1 LEPNGRSMD
10 ARGVL
15 HGTDSP
21 HSAARQSRES
31 STILGGGTDEAEHR
45 MAQVLIDKWW
55 ALAIR
60 GVFAIVFAIIAFIWP
75 CITAAALVL
84 LCGAYA
90 LVDGIFSLVAALRAA
105 RHHGPS
111 GALVLEGILDLII
124 AAIVFFWPVE
134 ALVAIIYFI
143 AIWAVITGIALITAG
158 IAMIRINGEW
168 LLVLSGIISILLGI
182 ILFVQPGAGVIA
194 LSWWL
199 GIYALLFGISLIGA
213 AFRMRHWRPA

>member
-1 LEPNGRSMD
+1 
-10 ARGVL
+10 
-15 HGTDSP
+15 
-21 HSAARQSRES
+21 
-31 STILGGGTDEAEHR
+31 
-45 MAQVLIDKWW
+45 MAQVLIGNWW
-55 ALAIR
+55 ALALR
-60 GVFAIVFAIIAFIWP
+60 GVFAIVFAVIAFVWP
-75 CITAAALVL
+75 GITAAALVL
-84 LCGAYA
+84 LFGAYA
-90 LVDGIFSLVAALRAA
+90 LVDGVFALVASLRAA

-143 AIWAVITGIALITAG
+143 AIWAVITGIALIAAG
-158 IAMIRINGEW
+158 IAMIRVNGEW

-199 GIYALLFGISLIGA
+199 GVYALLFGIAMIAA
-213 AFRMRHWRPA
+213 AFRMRHWQPS